1 MSEKISQDQTQSEKL
16 NNPTVSAAPAP
27 SLQKE
32 IGLTISK
39 KEYRR
44 IVLKFFFRLFLCY
57 LPSIV
62 LLPIDL
68 ITAIWAFVIGN
79 IISIW
84 VACPLDVYK
93 AYIKR
98 INDVG
103 IKPQVRLLIA
113 LILIASVI
121 TAYIGIE
128 DKNWILTAVALVPAL
143 IVMIIGQCIALFK
156 DGSSK

>member
-1 MSEKISQDQTQSEKL
+1 M
-16 NNPTVSAAPAP
+16 
-27 SLQKE
+27 
-32 IGLTISK
+32 
-39 KEYRR
+39 
-44 IVLKFFFRLFLCY
+44 
-57 LPSIV
+57 
-62 LLPIDL
+62 LLPINL

-93 AYIKR
+93 AYIQR

-103 IKPQVRLLIA
+103 IKPQVRLLIG
-113 LILIASVI
+113 LILVASVI

-128 DKNWILTAVALVPAL
+128 DENLILTVVALVPAL